1 LQRKADLDRQ
11 WQAVRKRLELIAA
24 EELARFNAE
33 ARGRGLPELLL
44 SPV

>member
-11 WQAVRKRLELIAA
+11 WQAVRKRLELIAV
-24 EELARFNAE
+24 EELPRFNTE
-33 ARGRGLPELLL
+33 AQGRGLPELRL